1 MINMNYSIFSC
12 LLFSSFFH
20 VSRGYLVEPTPF
32 TLTSYSSR
40 PPRLRTRDPPRY
52 VLDVGCGN
60 GDSTRDLAYRE
71 YREQPVVIGMDN
83 KKSCIH
89 TAQSMHPGLLFV
101 KRDAF
106 RTNFNDD
113 TFHHIQIR
121 LSLLEFNEISR
132 TLVEEM
138 HRILH
143 PEGCLEIVDYAPNHP
158 FLEEI
163 AELPEPYRSRLYPQW
178 VFHDPYENYR
188 IFHKQFDSADL
199 PVVDPDTQL
208 VHSTLFK

>member
-1 MINMNYSIFSC
+1 MINTILSC
-12 LLFSSFFH
+12 LLLSSYFFH

-32 TLTSYSSR
+32 TLTSYSSSR
-40 PPRLRTRDPPRY
+40 SPRFRTRDPPRY

-60 GDSTRDLAYRE
+60 GESTRDLAC
-71 YREQPVVIGMDN
+71 REQAVVIGMDN

-89 TAQSMHPGLLFV
+89 IAQSMHPGLLFV

-132 TLVEEM
+132 HLVEEM

-143 PEGCLEIVDYAPNHP
+143 PEGCLEIVDYALNHP
-158 FLEEI
+158 FLAEI

-188 IFHKQFDSADL
+188 IFHKQFDSVDL
-199 PVVDPDTQL
+199 PVLDPDTQL
-208 VHSTLFK
+208 VHSTMFK

>member
-1 MINMNYSIFSC
+1 MINMILSC
-12 LLFSSFFH
+12 LLLSSYFFH

-32 TLTSYSSR
+32 TLTSYSSSR
-40 PPRLRTRDPPRY
+40 SPRFRTRDPPRY

-60 GDSTRDLAYRE
+60 GESTRDLAC
-71 YREQPVVIGMDN
+71 REQAVVIGMDN

-132 TLVEEM
+132 HLVEEM

-143 PEGCLEIVDYAPNHP
+143 PEGCLEIVDYALNHP
-158 FLEEI
+158 FLAEI

-178 VFHDPYENYR
+178 VFHDPYDNYR
-188 IFHKQFDSADL
+188 IFHKQFDSVDL
-199 PVVDPDTQL
+199 PVLDPDTQL
-208 VHSTLFK
+208 VHSTMFK